1 VVWKVIAMN
10 SLLAA
15 IYAFSV
21 EKLPYITIIVTFI
34 GVALRVMR
42 WLSSPPD
49 HEKIKMDPVESVKYV
64 LLDVVLFRKT
74 WRTDKVMWLALLL
87 FHGSVA
93 GIVFG
98 HMRGFNIWSIHMF
111 EAFGHAFAE
120 FMVHTLPIYVG
131 YIFIIT
137 QVYFLARRMML
148 ENKQL
153 TSMPNDYIALV
164 LLLLKSIA
172 GQGMR
177 LVPPEG
183 VPATLYNV
191 VFIPRFVVLHLETI
205 PNSHWFHIH
214 IILTQLFIM
223 YVPFSKFIHIITGVI
238 TSAIYGSRRKEIDR

>member
-1 VVWKVIAMN
+1 MN
-10 SLLAA
+10 SILTS

-21 EKLPYITIIVTFI
+21 QRLPYITLIVTFM

-42 WLSSPPD
+42 WRSSPPD
-49 HEKIKMDPVESVKYV
+49 PEKIKIDPVESVKYV
-64 LLDVVLFRKT
+64 ILDVVLFRKT
-74 WRTDKVMWLALLL
+74 WKTDKAMWLALFL

-98 HMRGFNIWSIHMF
+98 HLRGFHIWSITLF

-131 YIFIIT
+131 YVFIIT
-137 QVYFLARRMML
+137 QVYFLARRVML

-164 LLLLKSIA
+164 LLLMKSIA

-177 LVPPEG
+177 LVAPEA
-183 VPATLYNV
+183 VPTALYSV

-238 TSAIYGSRRKEIDR
+238 TPAIYGSRRKQIDR